1 MNVDLFRGLPPWRY
15 YFYCSIVVVTV
26 VFMGYVLLR
35 SRRRATRVVAMLTKA
50 LLSPV
55 IKLVS
60 LLQKTHGDDEVNIG
74 IEEQEI
80 SSVYEVSTVLKWA
93 ASSGRTDIVR
103 RILQDSS
110 KAEKNTLAPVQSGQA
125 LLVSIKNGHEE
136 AATLLIEAGEG
147 LFYVDGDH
155 ATLLHY
161 AARAGQST
169 IIKLL
174 LEKGLSLNS
183 KDKDGRTAL
192 DYATAGND
200 ELTINLLLKGGKE
213 SNRQETANI
222 QSLHF
227 GARSGDL
234 ELIKQLH
241 KQRSSLEAR
250 DGKGQTVLF
259 HAVKGK
265 QQGVVKWLLD
275 HEANVQA
282 IDKEGFTPLHAAA
295 QISHLKIAELLV
307 SHGADV
313 NALSVQNLTPLLCI
327 AHSEGVPVLRF
338 FHSKGANV
346 HATDKDNNGITHKA
360 ALRGDAAALLL
371 KIVRDLGADMRAAG
385 GQGNTPAHLAAESG
399 SVSILDILSP
409 KDASIYDLRNIW
421 GYTPLMV
428 ASHAG
433 KLDAMRYMLKKG
445 VPHDVADASGRPLV
459 QLTTEWG
466 NPAVMQVLQEFG
478 ADFKNFATTADN
490 AHPIWKAIHDGH
502 LASVERILDSGL
514 SIEYKH
520 EGVSLLQ
527 LAAEVGNADIVRR
540 LLERD
545 ATVNAADNHGWTPL
559 HSAAYSGNIEFV
571 LSILQKG
578 GSKEALDAEGWT
590 PLDLAAFYKYDDIV
604 TILDP
609 GGRVEEF
616 AWMRAKQNKLAGLS
630 FHTPPIADSVIP
642 GSAEAP
648 PGQKDA
654 SDRSIP

>member
-1 MNVDLFRGLPPWRY
+1 MLIRTLIYPP
-15 YFYCSIVVVTV
+15 
-26 VFMGYVLLR
+26 
-35 SRRRATRVVAMLTKA
+35 
-50 LLSPV
+50 
-55 IKLVS
+55 IKFLS
-60 LLQKTHGDDEVNIG
+60 LLQKAQRDDEVIIG

-103 RILQDSS
+103 RILRDSS
-110 KAEKNTLAPVQSGQA
+110 KAEKNTLLPGHSGQA
-125 LLVSIKNGHEE
+125 LMVAIKNGHEE
-136 AATLLIEAGEG
+136 AATLLIKAGEG
-147 LFYVDGDH
+147 LLYVDEDN
-155 ATLLHY
+155 ATLLHC

-169 IIKLL
+169 MIKLL

-183 KDKDGRTAL
+183 KDNDGRTAL

-213 SNRQETANI
+213 ISRQETANI

-227 GARSGDL
+227 AARSGDL
-234 ELIKQLH
+234 DLIKQLH
-241 KQRSSLEAR
+241 KQKSNLEAR

-259 HAVKGK
+259 HAVKGN
-265 QQGVVKWLLD
+265 QHRVVQWLLD

-282 IDKEGFTPLHAAA
+282 IDKEGFTPLHNAA
-295 QISHLKIAELLV
+295 QICNLEIAKLLV
-307 SHGADV
+307 NHGADV
-313 NALSVQNLTPLLCI
+313 NALSVQNQTPLLCI
-327 AHSEGVPVLRF
+327 VRSEGVPVLRYL
-338 FHSKGANV
+338 HSEGANL
-346 HATDKDNNGITHKA
+346 HATDKSNNGITHKA
-360 ALRGDAAALLL
+360 ARHGDTAALLL
-371 KIVRDLGADMRAAG
+371 KVIRDLGADMRAAG

-399 SVSILDILSP
+399 SVSILDILAP
-409 KDASIYDLRNIW
+409 KDATVYDSRNVW

-433 KLDAMRYMLKKG
+433 KLDVLRYLLKKG
-445 VPHDVADASGRPLV
+445 VSHNVVDASGKTLV

-466 NPAVMQVLQEFG
+466 NPAVMQVLQDFG

-502 LASVERILDSGL
+502 LASVERILDNGL

-520 EGVSLLQ
+520 AGVSLLQ
-527 LAAEVGNADIVRR
+527 LAAEVGNADIVRL

-545 ATVNAADNHGWTPL
+545 AAVNVADNHGWTPL
-559 HSAAYSGNIEFV
+559 HSAAYSGNTAFV

-604 TILDP
+604 AILDP
-609 GGRVEEF
+609 DGKVEEF

-630 FHTPPIADSVIP
+630 FHMPPIADSVVL
-642 GSAEAP
+642 GSVEAP
-648 PGQKDA
+648 TG
-654 SDRSIP
+654 